1 MTNEV
6 AVKGL
11 DFSVDFKKSEIKVAH
26 KAEFET
32 AITSYAKK
40 YEGLVIDPDNVED
53 ARKVRAEMNKV
64 KKGLD
69 DKRKEIKKEFS
80 QPLTEFENW
89 IKEQNKQI
97 QNVVSPIDE
106 GIKEMDAREQ
116 KKRYDSMMIEITE
129 IAPNYDVTIEELT
142 INPAW
147 ANKGYFTTKGKL
159 NKKALNEII
168 GEMKAVK
175 AEKDQLEANKT
186 LIANYAKAVGQEPES
201 WVVQIENGATPQ
213 DLMKQIDQAIKAKN
227 ERLEQEQK
235 EKEYEDA
242 IAEMETS
249 QIEVGNKVIDEETG
263 EIVNTVDLPFGET
276 ETEEDPFADP
286 FPVSRPAIK
295 TVTYR
300 LSAPNH
306 LILQAK
312 QYLQGL
318 GIKIEEIE

>member
-1 MTNEV
+1 MTNEI
-6 AVKGL
+6 AVKEL

-26 KAEFET
+26 QKDFET
-32 AITSYAKK
+32 AIKSYVKK

-53 ARKVRAEMNKV
+53 AKKVRAKMRKV
-64 KKGLD
+64 IKGLD
-69 DKRKEIKKEFS
+69 DKRKEIKNDFN
-80 QPLTEFENW
+80 QPLAEFEKW
-89 IKEQNKQI
+89 IKDQNEQI
-97 QNVVSPIDE
+97 QNVIDPIDE
-106 GIKEMDAREQ
+106 GIKEMDDREQ
-116 KKRYDSMMIEITE
+116 QKRYDSMMVEITE
-129 IAPNYDVTIEELT
+129 IAPNYDVTIEELK

-227 ERLEQEQK
+227 ERLELEQK
-235 EKEYEDA
+235 QKEYEDV
-242 IAEMETS
+242 IAGFEAN
-249 QIEVGNKVIDEETG
+249 QVEVGNKIVDEETC
-263 EIVNTVDLPFGET
+263 EIINTLDLPFGDT
-276 ETEEDPFADP
+276 EDPFADP
-286 FPVSRPAIK
+286 FPVSKPTIK

-306 LILQAK
+306 LIMQAT
-312 QYLQGL
+312 QYLKGL
-318 GIKIEEIE
+318 GIKIENISE

>member
-6 AVKGL
+6 TVNAL
-11 DFSVDFKKSEIKVAH
+11 DFSVDFKETEINVAH
-26 KAEFET
+26 KEQFES
-32 AITSYAKK
+32 AVKAYAKK
-40 YEGLVIDPDNVED
+40 YEEWTVSAETLQD
-53 ARKVRAEMNKV
+53 AKDVRAEMNKAN
-64 KKGLD
+64 KLMD
-69 DKRKEIKKEFS
+69 EKRKEIKK
-80 QPLTEFENW
+80 QLNKPLTEFEDW
-89 IKEQNKQI
+89 IKAQKEEI
-97 QNVVSPIDE
+97 QRVIDPIDK
-106 GIKEMDAREQ
+106 GIKELEAMEQEERRKKLMD
-116 KKRYDSMMIEITE
+116 EIAE
-129 IAPNYDVTIEELT
+129 IAPNYDVEVDEIT
-142 INPAW
+142 INPSW
-147 ANKGYFTTKGKL
+147 SNKTYFTTKGKL
-159 NKKALNEII
+159 NKKALNEIV

-213 DLMKQIDQAIKAKN
+213 ELMKQIDQAIKAKN

-235 EKEYEDA
+235 QKEYEEA
-242 IAEMETS
+242 IAG
-249 QIEVGNKVIDEETG
+249 IEVGNKVVDEETG
-263 EIVNTVDLPFGET
+263 EIVNTVDLPFE
-276 ETEEDPFADP
+276 EPEEDPFADP

-318 GIKIEEIE
+318 GIKIEEIDR

>member
-6 AVKGL
+6 AVNGL
-11 DFSVDFKKSEIKVAH
+11 DFSVDFKESKIIVSNKEK
-26 KAEFET
+26 FEAT
-32 AITSYAKK
+32 VKTYTKK
-40 YEGLVIDPDNVED
+40 YEGLIINPENLKE
-53 ARKVRAEMNKV
+53 AKNVRAELNKNTELMD
-64 KKGLD
+64 K
-69 DKRKEIKKEFS
+69 KRKEIKKQFNK
-80 QPLTEFENW
+80 PLTDFENW
-89 IKEQNKQI
+89 IKEQKTEI
-97 QNVVSPIDE
+97 QKVINPIDK
-106 GIKEMDAREQ
+106 GIKELETLEQEERQ
-116 KKRYDSMMIEITE
+116 KKLMIEIAE
-129 IAPNYDVTIEELT
+129 IAPNYGVEVDEIT
-142 INPAW
+142 INPSW
-147 ANKGYFTTKGKL
+147 SNKTYFTTKGKL
-159 NKKALNEII
+159 NKKALNEIV

-213 DLMKQIDQAIKAKN
+213 ELMKQIDQAIKAKN

-235 EKEYEDA
+235 QKEYEDA
-242 IAEMETS
+242 IAGMETS
-249 QIEVGNKVIDEETG
+249 QIEVGNKVVDEETG
-263 EIVNTVDLPFGET
+263 EIVNTVDLPFGEA
-276 ETEEDPFADP
+276 EEDPFADP

-318 GIKIEEIE
+318 GIKIEEIDR